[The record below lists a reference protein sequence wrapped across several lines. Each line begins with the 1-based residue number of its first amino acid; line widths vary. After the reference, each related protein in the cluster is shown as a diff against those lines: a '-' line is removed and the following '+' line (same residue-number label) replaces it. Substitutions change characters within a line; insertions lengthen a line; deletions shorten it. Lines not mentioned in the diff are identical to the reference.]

1 MRADVKA
8 ELDRLKAANGNN
20 RLDPMAVVAAA
31 KDRNSP
37 LHSFFTWNTREAAA
51 KHLLFEARQLI
62 QQYTITVSIKENEPI
77 QVRHFV
83 SLSTDRVHGGGYRA
97 IADVLSDEQMTDQLL
112 ADALAELQVFQ
123 AKYARL
129 QKLKPVFDAIAKVTA
144 HAPRVRGRR
153 AAARAE
159 ARAS

>member
-20 RLDPMAVVAAA
+20 RLDPKMVVAAA
-31 KDRNSP
+31 RDRKNP
-37 LHSFFTWNTREAAA
+37 LHSFFTWNTREAAE
-51 KHLLFEARQLI
+51 KNLLNEARELI
-62 QQYTITVSIKENEPI
+62 REYTITVTITNNEPI

-97 IADVLSDEQMTDQLL
+97 IADVLNDEQMTEQLL
-112 ADALAELQVFQ
+112 ADALAELQIFQ

-129 QKLKPVFDAIAKVTA
+129 QKLLPVFEAIEKVTA
-144 HAPRVRGRR
+144 AAPRKARHK
-153 AAARAE
+153 RAE
-159 ARAS
+159 ARAH